1 MKTYKTLH
9 SFGTDE
15 YIVEKST
22 FIGYAKPIKSEEEAV
37 EFINEI
43 KKKHKD
49 ATHNVWAYTVGET
62 MNIQRYSD
70 DGEPQGTA
78 GIPTLE
84 VIKKEDLRD
93 VVVVVTRYF
102 GGIKLGAGGLV
113 RAYTKGAKVGIEA
126 AQIIQKVKYKEI
138 SVTIDYNQIGK
149 VQNEI
154 MNMNYFVKDTIYEDN
169 VEIIVYSR
177 LEEVKVLTDKMIDI
191 TSATA
196 EIKLCE
202 EFYLSEQNGNI
213 IL

>member
-1 MKTYKTLH
+1 MSNYRTLH
-9 SFGTDE
+9 EFGTDE
-15 YIVEKST
+15 ITIEKSV
-22 FIGYAKPIKSEEEAV
+22 FIGYAKPIQSEEEAV

-49 ATHNVWAYTVGET
+49 ANHNVWAYTVGQN

-113 RAYTKGAKVGIEA
+113 RAYTKGAKLGLESGK
-126 AQIIQKVKYKEI
+126 IISKVMYQEVKVK
-138 SVTIDYNQIGK
+138 IDYTQLGK
-149 VQNEI
+149 VQNEL
-154 MNMNYFVKDTIYEDN
+154 MNLGYFIKDTIYEDN
-169 VEIIVYSR
+169 VEIIVYSK
-177 LEEVKVLTDKMIDI
+177 LEDVDKLSEKMIDI
-191 TSATA
+191 TSGTGK
-196 EIKLCE
+196 IVLGD
-202 EFYLSEQNGNI
+202 EFYLSEQDGE
-213 IL
+213 ILL

>member
-1 MKTYKTLH
+1 MSSYKTLH
-9 SFGTDE
+9 KFGVDE

-22 FIGYAKPIKSEEEAV
+22 FIGYAKPIKTEEEAI

-49 ATHNVWAYTVGET
+49 ATHNVWAYTVGES

-126 AQIIQKVKYKEI
+126 GIVIEKVKYTEVKIKIEY
-138 SVTIDYNQIGK
+138 TQLGK
-149 VQNEI
+149 IQNEI
-154 MNMNYFVKDTIYEDN
+154 MNLGFTVKDTIYSDD
-169 VEIIVYSR
+169 VEIIVYS
-177 LEEVKVLTDKMIDI
+177 KVEDVESLKDRIIDI
-191 TSATA
+191 TSGTA
-196 EIKLCE
+196 DVSLGDEY
-202 EFYLSEQNGNI
+202 YLSEKDGQL

>member
-9 SFGTDE
+9 SFGSDE

-49 ATHNVWAYTVGET
+49 ATHNVWAY
-62 MNIQRYSD
+62 N
-70 DGEPQGTA
+70 DGEPQETA
-78 GIPTLE
+78 AIPTLE

-126 AQIIQKVKYKEI
+126 AQIIEKVKYKEVGI
-138 SVTIDYNQIGK
+138 TIDYNQIGK

-154 MNMNYFVKDTIYEDN
+154 MNMGYTIKDTLYTDK
-169 VEIIVYSR
+169 VQIIVYSR
-177 LEEVKVLTDKMIDI
+177 EEDVQSLKSKMTDI
-191 TSATA
+191 TSGTA
-196 EIKLCE
+196 ELSE
-202 EFYLSEQNGNI
+202 SESFYLSEKDGQI

>member
-1 MKTYKTLH
+1 MSNYKTLH
-9 SFGTDE
+9 KFGVDE

-22 FIGYAKPIKSEEEAV
+22 FIGYAKPIKTEEEAI
-37 EFINEI
+37 EFVNEI

-49 ATHNVWAYTVGET
+49 ATHNVWAYTVGEN

-126 AQIIQKVKYKEI
+126 GIVIEKVKYTEVKIKIEYTQLGRI
-138 SVTIDYNQIGK
+138 
-149 VQNEI
+149 QNEI
-154 MNMNYFVKDTIYEDN
+154 MNLGFKVKDTIYSED
-169 VEIIVYSR
+169 VEIIVYSKI
-177 LEEVKVLTDKMIDI
+177 EDVQSLTDRMIDI
-191 TSATA
+191 TSGTA
-196 EIKLCE
+196 DVSIGE
-202 EFYLSEQNGNI
+202 E
-213 IL
+213 

>member
-9 SFGTDE
+9 GFGSDE
-15 YIVEKST
+15 YIVEKSR
-22 FIGYAKPIKSEEEAV
+22 FIGYAKPIKSEEEAI

-93 VVVVVTRYF
+93 VAVVVTRYF

-113 RAYTKGAKVGIEA
+113 RAYTKGAKIGIEA
-126 AQIIQKVKYKEI
+126 AQIIQKVKYKEVSI
-138 SVTIDYNQIGK
+138 TIDYNQIGK
-149 VQNEI
+149 IQNEI
-154 MNMNYFVKDTIYEDN
+154 MNMGYTVKDTLYTDK
-169 VEIIVYSR
+169 VEIIVYAREADVDS
-177 LEEVKVLTDKMIDI
+177 LKLKMIDI
-191 TSATA
+191 TSGTA
-196 EIKLCE
+196 LVSESESL
-202 EFYLSEQNGNI
+202 YLSEKDGK
-213 IL
+213 ILL

>member
-1 MKTYKTLH
+1 MSNYKTLH
-9 SFGTDE
+9 KFGVDE

-22 FIGYAKPIKSEEEAV
+22 FIGYAKPIKTEEEAI
-37 EFINEI
+37 EFVNEI

-49 ATHNVWAYTVGET
+49 ATHNVWAYTVGEN

-126 AQIIQKVKYKEI
+126 GIFIEKVKYTEVKIKIEYTQLGRI
-138 SVTIDYNQIGK
+138 
-149 VQNEI
+149 QNEI
-154 MNMNYFVKDTIYEDN
+154 MNLGFKVKDTIYSED
-169 VEIIVYSR
+169 VEIIVYSKI
-177 LEEVKVLTDKMIDI
+177 EDVQSLTDRMIDI
-191 TSATA
+191 TSGTA
-196 EIKLCE
+196 DVSIGE
-202 EFYLSEQNGNI
+202 EYYLSEKDGQL

>member
-1 MKTYKTLH
+1 MSNYKTLH
-9 SFGTDE
+9 KFGVDE

-22 FIGYAKPIKSEEEAV
+22 FIGYAKPIKTEEEAI
-37 EFINEI
+37 EFVNEI

-49 ATHNVWAYTVGET
+49 ATHNVWAYTVGEN

-126 AQIIQKVKYKEI
+126 GIGIEKVKCTEVKIKIEYTQLGRI
-138 SVTIDYNQIGK
+138 
-149 VQNEI
+149 QNEI
-154 MNMNYFVKDTIYEDN
+154 MNLGFKVKDTIYSED
-169 VEIIVYSR
+169 VEIIVYSKI
-177 LEEVKVLTDKMIDI
+177 EDVQSLTDRMIDI
-191 TSATA
+191 TSGTA
-196 EIKLCE
+196 DVSIGE
-202 EFYLSEQNGNI
+202 EYYLSEKDGQL

>member
-9 SFGTDE
+9 GFGSDE
-15 YIVEKST
+15 YIVEKSR
-22 FIGYAKPIKSEEEAV
+22 FIGYAKPIKSEEEAI

-93 VVVVVTRYF
+93 VAVVVTRYF

-113 RAYTKGAKVGIEA
+113 RAYTKGAKIGIEA
-126 AQIIQKVKYKEI
+126 AQIIQKVKYKEV

-149 VQNEI
+149 IQNEI
-154 MNMNYFVKDTIYEDN
+154 MNMGYTVKDTLYTDK
-169 VEIIVYSR
+169 VEIIVYAREADVDS
-177 LEEVKVLTDKMIDI
+177 LKSKMIDI
-191 TSATA
+191 TSGTA
-196 EIKLCE
+196 LVSESESL
-202 EFYLSEQNGNI
+202 YLSEKDGK
-213 IL
+213 ILL

>member
-9 SFGTDE
+9 SFGSDE

-126 AQIIQKVKYKEI
+126 AQIIEKVKYKEVGI
-138 SVTIDYNQIGK
+138 TIDYNQIGK

-154 MNMNYFVKDTIYEDN
+154 MNMGYTIKDTLY
-169 VEIIVYSR
+169 
-177 LEEVKVLTDKMIDI
+177 TDKVQIMTDI
-191 TSATA
+191 TSGTA
-196 EIKLCE
+196 ELSE
-202 EFYLSEQNGNI
+202 SESFYLSEKDGQI